1 MEKEPLNLIILGRS
15 GSGKGTQAQI
25 LSHEFNLE
33 YIGTGDLLRKF
44 SERENAAAHRMKETM
59 AQGKLAP
66 SWMPFFI
73 WMEKLAYTD
82 VHKGVL
88 FDGSP
93 RMLGEAIT
101 LDEVLDW
108 FERKNIKVILIDIS
122 REIALKRLMKR
133 RVCGTCKRGAYV
145 ENEKETPQTHCHYCG
160 GDLTIRAEDNPE
172 GIEARL
178 NWFDQEVAKVLDHYR
193 AKGNLITVN
202 GENDSNIVHQEI
214 VEALAAHN
222 IFPQHQ
228 DGAKA

>member
-1 MEKEPLNLIILGRS
+1 MEQEPLNLIMLGRS
-15 GSGKGTQAQI
+15 GSGGTQAEI
-25 LSHEFNLE
+25 LAHEFNLE

-73 WMEKLAYTD
+73 WMEKLAYSD

-108 FERKNIKVILIDIS
+108 FERKNVKVILIDIS
-122 REIALKRLMKR
+122 RETALRRLMKR
-133 RVCGTCKRGAYV
+133 RVCGACKRGAYV
-145 ENEKETPQTHCHYCG
+145 ENEKEAERRYCG
-160 GDLTIRAEDNPE
+160 GRPDDPR
-172 GIEARL
+172 
-178 NWFDQEVAKVLDHYR
+178 
-193 AKGNLITVN
+193 
-202 GENDSNIVHQEI
+202 
-214 VEALAAHN
+214 
-222 IFPQHQ
+222 
-228 DGAKA
+228 